1 MLYTKRMAGYLFALL
16 AAIQMAA
23 FFLYWQV
30 TANLNIKWIVYLVY
44 WIRNLAQASVPLVT
58 AVGTLLLS
66 TMGHRRLWL
75 FPILPVLS
83 RALYFLPDHYLYYL
97 AGGMN
102 SIEAIGMGA
111 LVTLL
116 ECAVIYG
123 FVLLLCL
130 LARRIYSHT
139 KNDRNEEEAPKIFSL
154 DNPFVKSVFSISFVY
169 FCLQIVF
176 ETVRT
181 VAYLI
186 SNAGT
191 YSFEEILTMI
201 LSFVMHLG
209 MLFATHTL
217 CMLYVRYARKHYRIP
232 EAEEAI

>member
-1 MLYTKRMAGYLFALL
+1 MAGYLFALL
-16 AAIQMAA
+16 ALIQMAA
-23 FFLYWQV
+23 FFLYWQI

-44 WIRNLAQASVPLVT
+44 WIRNLAEAAVPLLT
-58 AVGTLLLS
+58 AVGAFLLS
-66 TMGHRRLWL
+66 TMRHRRLWL

-111 LVTLL
+111 LVTLF

-130 LARRIYSHT
+130 LARRIYARA
-139 KNDRNEEEAPKIFSL
+139 KNGENEEEAPKMFSL

-176 ETVRT
+176 ESVRT
-181 VAYLI
+181 VAYLV

-201 LSFVMHLG
+201 LSFIMHLAV
-209 MLFATHTL
+209 LFATHAL
-217 CMLYVRYARKHYRIP
+217 CMLYTRYARKHYKIP
-232 EAEEAI
+232 ETEEII